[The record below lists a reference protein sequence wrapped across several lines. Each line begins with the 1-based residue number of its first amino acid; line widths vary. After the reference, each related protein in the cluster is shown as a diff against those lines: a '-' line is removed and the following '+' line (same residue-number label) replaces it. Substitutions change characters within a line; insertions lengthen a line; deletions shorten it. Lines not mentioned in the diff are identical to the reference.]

1 MSNKINLEEVVSKVD
16 VLLSEIQTIKDGSVK
31 KVYNTKKLCKY
42 LGVGRSVVDKL
53 RQNGEITYSKV
64 GQSFVFT
71 QQDVD
76 DYLMRNQVKYVGWL
90 MYY

>member
-1 MSNKINLEEVVSKVD
+1 MSKIINLEEVVSKVD
-16 VLLSEIQTIKDGSVK
+16 ILLSEIQTIKDGRVNT
-31 KVYNTKKLCKY
+31 VYNTKELCKH

-76 DYLMRNQVKYVGWL
+76 DYLMRNQVKYVG
-90 MYY
+90 

>member
-1 MSNKINLEEVVSKVD
+1 MKDNKNLVEVVSKVD
-16 VLLSEIQTIKDGSVK
+16 TILNEIQTIKDGSVK
-31 KVYNTKKLCKY
+31 KVYDTKDLCKY

-76 DYLMRNQVKYVGWL
+76 DYLMRNQVKYVS
-90 MYY
+90 

>member
-1 MSNKINLEEVVSKVD
+1 MKEINNLEEVVFKVNTI
-16 VLLSEIQTIKDGSVK
+16 LNEIQTIKDGSVK
-31 KVYNTKKLCKY
+31 KVFNTKDLCKY

-71 QQDVD
+71 QQDVE
-76 DYLMRNQVKYVGWL
+76 DYLIRNQVRYVS
-90 MYY
+90 

>member
-1 MSNKINLEEVVSKVD
+1 MSNIINLEEVVSKVD
-16 VLLSEIQTIKDGSVK
+16 TILNEIQTIKDGGVK
-31 KVYNTKKLCKY
+31 NVYNTKKLCKH
-42 LGVGRSVVDKL
+42 LGVGRSVIDKL

-76 DYLMRNQVKYVGWL
+76 DYLMRNQVKYVG
-90 MYY
+90 

>member
-1 MSNKINLEEVVSKVD
+1 MINNNNLEEVVSKVD
-16 VLLSEIQTIKDGSVK
+16 TILNEIQTIKDGSVN
-31 KVYNTKKLCKY
+31 KVYNTKELCKH

-76 DYLMRNQVKYVGWL
+76 DYLLRNQVRYVS
-90 MYY
+90 